1 MGKNAKVLT
10 VATNKGGVLKSSV
23 TVNLAGVWATQ
34 GLKVLI
40 IDTDNQGN
48 VLVSFGQNPDDF
60 DNTIYDVLLDGM
72 PAEHTIYKAHE
83 NVDVIPANDD
93 ARFLEFD
100 ILTNKRIKEADRF
113 LLLKK
118 AMNHLRNEYDIIL
131 VDSPPTLSLTAA
143 NILTFVDHVIIP
155 FQPEPYSKR
164 SLVKM
169 VEAINLMKLET
180 NPQLEILGILP
191 TLVDG
196 RANLHS
202 RIISECR
209 QLALDY
215 GWKIYD
221 SVIPRSIRFADEV
234 DQQNLPATISLP
246 KHPIVKHYFELAKEI
261 EEQWQEKAVKA

>member
-40 IDTDNQGN
+40 VDTDNQGN
-48 VLVSFGQNPDDF
+48 VLVSFGQNPDEF
-60 DNTIYDVLLDGM
+60 ENTIYDVLLDGLA
-72 PAEHTIYKAHE
+72 AEVTIYHANK
-83 NVDVIPANDD
+83 NIDIIPANDD

-100 ILTNKRIKEADRF
+100 ILTNKKIKDGDRF
-113 LLLKK
+113 LLLKN
-118 AMNHLRNEYDIIL
+118 AVQHLRSEYDIIL
-131 VDSPPTLSLTAA
+131 VDSPPTLSLTAG
-143 NILTFVDHVIIP
+143 NILSFVDEVIIP

-164 SLVKM
+164 SLLKM
-169 VEAINLMKLET
+169 VESINLMKLDT

-209 QLALDY
+209 QLALEH

-234 DQQNLPATISLP
+234 DQQNLPATLSLP
-246 KHPIVKHYFELAKEI
+246 KHHIVKIYFDLVKEI
-261 EEQWQEKAVKA
+261 EDQWQEKAVKA